1 MSGKVLIVV
10 LVVLVALVASLVG
23 VSPVAGAQGTLYT
36 ANLAEL
42 GLPLSDEALGG
53 MRGGLAGV
61 GFSVF
66 FTTHV
71 TSQADFG
78 GTFAVQTPGGAGSS
92 APPVDPS
99 TFSNTQ
105 NGQVRIA
112 TIAGSNFHGA
122 SGLFVLTQVPGSNN
136 VVLTSVNIQI
146 AIINVPN
153 TAAIPSLATLFR

>member
-1 MSGKVLIVV
+1 MSGKVLMF
-10 LVVLVALVASLVG
+10 VLVAALVG

-42 GLPLSDEALGG
+42 GPPLSDEALGG

-61 GFSVF
+61 AFSVF

-78 GTFAVQTPGGAGSS
+78 GTFAVQTPNGAGSS
-92 APPVDPS
+92 GAPPVDPS

-153 TAAIPSLATLFR
+153 TAAIPSLATLLR

>member
-1 MSGKVLIVV
+1 MSGKALMF
-10 LVVLVALVASLVG
+10 VLVAALVG
-23 VSPVAGAQGTLYT
+23 VSPVAAAQGTLYT
-36 ANLAEL
+36 ASLAEL
-42 GLPLSDEALGG
+42 GPPLSDEALGG

-61 GFSVF
+61 AFSVF

-71 TSQADFG
+71 ASQADFG
-78 GTFAVQTPGGAGSS
+78 GTFAVQTPSGAGSGAS
-92 APPVDPS
+92 PVNPAAL
-99 TFSNTQ
+99 SNTE

-112 TIAGSNFHGA
+112 TIAGSNFQGA

-153 TAAIPSLATLFR
+153 TAAMPNLATLFR

>member
-1 MSGKVLIVV
+1 MSGKVLIFV
-10 LVVLVALVASLVG
+10 LIASLVG

-36 ANLAEL
+36 ANLAEI
-42 GLPLSDEALGG
+42 GPPLSDEALEGIRGG
-53 MRGGLAGV
+53 MAGV
-61 GFSVF
+61 AFSVF
-66 FTTHV
+66 FTTYV

-78 GTFAVQTPGGAGSS
+78 GTLAVQTSSGAGSG

-112 TIAGSNFHGA
+112 TIAGSNFQGA

-146 AIINVPN
+146 AIINVPS

>member
-1 MSGKVLIVV
+1 MSGKMLIFV
-10 LVVLVALVASLVG
+10 LVASLVG
-23 VSPVAGAQGTLYT
+23 VSPVAGAQGTLYIV
-36 ANLAEL
+36 NFAEF
-42 GLPLSDEALGG
+42 GPPLSDEALGR

-61 GFSVF
+61 AFSVF

-78 GTFAVQTPGGAGSS
+78 GTFAVETSSGTGSGG
-92 APPVDPS
+92 PPVDPS

-105 NGQVRIA
+105 SGQVRIA
-112 TIAGSNFHGA
+112 TIAGSNFQGA

-153 TAAIPSLATLFR
+153 AAAVPSLATLFR

>member
-1 MSGKVLIVV
+1 MNRRVLIFV
-10 LVVLVALVASLVG
+10 LIASILG

-42 GLPLSDEALGG
+42 GPQLSDEALGG

-61 GFSVF
+61 AFSVF

-78 GTFAVQTPGGAGSS
+78 ATFAVQPSTGAGSG

-99 TFSNTQ
+99 TISNNQ

-112 TIAGSNFHGA
+112 TIAGSNFQGA

>member
-1 MSGKVLIVV
+1 MSGKI
-10 LVVLVALVASLVG
+10 LVFVLVASLVG
-23 VSPVAGAQGTLYT
+23 VGPVAGAPGTLHT

-42 GLPLSDEALGG
+42 GPPLADEALGD

-61 GFSVF
+61 TFSVF

-71 TSQADFG
+71 TSPADFG
-78 GTFAVQTPGGAGSS
+78 GTFAVQTSSGAGGG

-112 TIAGSNFHGA
+112 TIAGSNFQGA

-136 VVLTSVNIQI
+136 IVLTSVNIQI
-146 AIINVPN
+146 AIINVPS

>member
-10 LVVLVALVASLVG
+10 LIASLVG

-36 ANLAEL
+36 ANLAGL
-42 GLPLSDEALGG
+42 GPPLSDEALGG

-61 GFSVF
+61 AFSVF
-66 FTTHV
+66 FTTFV
-71 TSQADFG
+71 TPQAEFG
-78 GTFAVQTPGGAGSS
+78 GAFAVQTSGGSGSG

-99 TFSNTQ
+99 TISNSQ
-105 NGQVRIA
+105 HGQARIA

-153 TAAIPSLATLFR
+153 TAAIPSLASVFR